1 MSVDQA
7 PSFWAVDYW
16 AARSRILT
24 DDISIFL
31 GQLLRQRQ
39 QGLISWVKAF
49 APTPIGLDDFMTLEN
64 QMYVGAAACGLR
76 LADSRKLQEFLG
88 RNQCGLSSHPLSDLA
103 VHENTVLRGN
113 TQPFSRHIR
122 PKRTFLDENGPKI
135 WPFAQLVLAQTPGI
149 DRLQRLRLTLV
160 R

>member
-16 AARSRILT
+16 AARLQILT
-24 DDISIFL
+24 EDISVFL
-31 GQLLRQRQ
+31 VQLLRQRQ

-49 APTPIGLDDFMTLEN
+49 APTPVCLDDFMILKN
-64 QMYVGAAACGLR
+64 KMYVGAAVFGLG
-76 LADSRKLQEFLG
+76 LADPWKLQEFYG

-122 PKRTFLDENGPKI
+122 SKRTFLDDNGPKI
-135 WPFAQLVLAQTPGI
+135 WPFAQFVLAQTPGI
-149 DRLQRLRLTLV
+149 DRLQRLRSTLV